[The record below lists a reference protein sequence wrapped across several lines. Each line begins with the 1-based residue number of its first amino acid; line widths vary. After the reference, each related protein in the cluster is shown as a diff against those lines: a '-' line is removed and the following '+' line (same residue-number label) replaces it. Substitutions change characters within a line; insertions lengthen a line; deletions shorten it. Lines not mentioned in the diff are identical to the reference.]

1 MWRECRERARL
12 ENALVDALEALY
24 GTQSIDKQARRQL
37 QREAVRRL
45 EEHIEIHRCREP
57 LNASRANAPKKTR
70 SAHEGNG
77 GPVSTPPELGKA
89 H

>member
-12 ENALVDALEALY
+12 ENALVDAIEALY
-24 GTQSIDKQARRQL
+24 GSQSTDKLARRER

-45 EEHIEIHRCREP
+45 EEHIDIHRCREP
-57 LNASRANAPKKTR
+57 LNASRAQSAKKTR
-70 SAHEGNG
+70 AAHDNG
-77 GPVSTPPELGKA
+77 SNVSTQPGLGKA